1 MTLDASH
8 PPAWYG
14 EVYDKL
20 RKAGIEFVF
29 SVPDGGLDPL
39 LRSAHADPAVRTVML
54 TTEEE
59 GVAACCGA
67 WLGGKKAV
75 LMIQSSG
82 VGNCV
87 NAFTLVKNCRF
98 PFLLIVSMR
107 GEYGEGMPWQI
118 PMGRATPECLESIG
132 FNVYRAERS
141 DEAAEIVD
149 AAIKMAWRSD
159 EGVAVLLSQ
168 RLIGVKDI

>member
-1 MTLDASH
+1 MAEAVTVPD
-8 PPAWYG
+8 WYQ
-14 EVYDKL
+14 EVYAHL
-20 RKAGIEFVF
+20 RKAGVDLVC

-39 LRSAHADPAVRTVML
+39 LRSAQADPAVRTVML

-59 GVAACCGA
+59 GVAMCCGA

-82 VGNCV
+82 VGKCI
-87 NAFTLVKNCRF
+87 NAFTLISNCRF
-98 PFLLIVSMR
+98 PFLLLVSMR

-118 PMGRATPECLESIG
+118 PMGRATQGCLELMG
-132 FNVYRAERS
+132 FNVQRAERE
-141 DEAAEIVD
+141 DEVGPIVD
-149 AAIKMAWRSD
+149 AALKMAWRSD
-159 EGVAVLLSQ
+159 HPVAVLLTQ